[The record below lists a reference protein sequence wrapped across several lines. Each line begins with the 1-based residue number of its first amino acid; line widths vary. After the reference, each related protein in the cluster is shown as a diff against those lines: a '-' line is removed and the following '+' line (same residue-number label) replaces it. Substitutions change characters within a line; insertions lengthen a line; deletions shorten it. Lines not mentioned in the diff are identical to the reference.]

1 MSTIQDGQ
9 ARRMGRPTVA
19 DEERKSAT
27 LRFRAT
33 EALRERI
40 EQAANNS
47 GLTLSEELERRLA
60 DSFKFELV
68 LHTMF
73 SDEQTK
79 AFFVNLAALVH
90 TVRKHSNED
99 GTLSDLAKWF
109 EHDPT
114 RAGLRAGID
123 VLVDHFIPEARK
135 PNPSPSNPAEARQ
148 ERFYAVELENME
160 EFGKEFTE
168 MMMGKISENAA
179 DLNLDGSSE
188 H

>member
-1 MSTIQDGQ
+1 M
-9 ARRMGRPTVA
+9 VA
-19 DEERKSAT
+19 EEQRKSAT

-33 EALRERI
+33 EALREQV
-40 EQAANNS
+40 EQAAGNS

-79 AFFVNLAALVH
+79 AFFINLAALVH
-90 TVRKHSNED
+90 TVRKHSNEQ
-99 GTLSDLAKWF
+99 GTLSDTSKWF

-123 VLVDHFIPEARK
+123 VLLEYFIPKARQ
-135 PNPSPSNPAEARQ
+135 PNPAPSSPAEVRQ

-168 MMMGKISENAA
+168 MMMSKLSGEAA
-179 DLNLDGSSE
+179 SLNLDGPPE